1 MNTPSSPL
9 ARPVHV
15 SLGSYGRTSHLLAI
29 ADMIAHPPSEPLLG
43 TLSTD
48 RVQICPQNLG
58 LFDADIAREVK
69 RLLPRIEW
77 RLHANVRVDPVYRWA
92 DIADWPQQQNY
103 FAALARVS
111 QVLAAPAYS
120 AHAGRRDRA
129 TVDTVLNN
137 ARELE
142 HLFGVPVAIEGHYP
156 TPGDIWLFSTWAE
169 YRRLLNSNV
178 HYALDLS
185 HLHIVASRTGVTE
198 LGLVRELLACERC
211 IEVHLSHNDGRADQH
226 RPLLEAPWWF
236 SLLGSVNPAAT
247 FFSEGRQRLREPQ
260 AVAA

>member
-1 MNTPSSPL
+1 MSTNSSQL
-9 ARPVHV
+9 DRPVHV

-29 ADMIAHPPSEPLLG
+29 ADMLAYPPTEPLLG
-43 TLSTD
+43 MLSTE
-48 RVQICPQNLG
+48 RVQICPQNHG
-58 LFDADIAREVK
+58 MFDVEVARDVK
-69 RLLPRIEW
+69 RLLPQIEW

-92 DIADWPQQQNY
+92 DIVDWPQQKNY

-129 TVDTVLNN
+129 TVDAVLNN

-142 HLFGVPVAIEGHYP
+142 NLFGVPVAIEGHYP

-169 YRRLLNSNV
+169 YQRLLESSA

-185 HLHIVASRTGVTE
+185 HLHILASRTGVTE
-198 LGLVRELLACERC
+198 LGLVREMLACERC
-211 IEVHLSHNDGRADQH
+211 IEVHLSSNDGRADQH
-226 RPLLEAPWWF
+226 RPLLEKPWWF
-236 SLLGSVNPAAT
+236 SLLAGVHPDAT
-247 FFSEGRQRLREPQ
+247 IFSEGKQWLRQPQ